1 LLRFARN
8 DTKAD
13 ADAIVVL
20 GCRVDDAGL
29 PSERMRRRM
38 ALAVALY
45 RDGAAPLIVLSGGGL
60 GPVAEAAAMRD
71 LALAAGIPAAVLL
84 LEPDSRD
91 TLANAIN
98 TARLLQAVGKR
109 RIVLVT
115 DRLHLPRASLLFR
128 RAGLDIAAVAGVSA
142 RSIRTALA
150 AACYEIASLIR
161 AVRRR

>member
-1 LLRFARN
+1 MRPVRK
-8 DTKAD
+8 KAT

-71 LALAAGIPAAVLL
+71 LALAAGIPAAALL

-91 TLANAIN
+91 TLANAVN
-98 TARLLQAVGKR
+98 TARLLQAAGKR

-115 DRLHLPRASLLFR
+115 DRMHLQRAALLFR
-128 RAGLDIAAVAGVSA
+128 RAGLDIAGVAGVPA
-142 RSIRTALA
+142 HSIRTALTA
-150 AACYEIASLIR
+150 AFYEIASLIR
-161 AVRRR
+161 AVGRH

>member
-1 LLRFARN
+1 ME
-8 DTKAD
+8 

-20 GCRVDDAGL
+20 GCRVDAAGL

-71 LALAAGIPAAVLL
+71 LALAAGIPAAALL

-91 TLANAIN
+91 TLANAVN
-98 TARLLQAVGKR
+98 TARLLKALGKR
-109 RIVLVT
+109 RVVLVT
-115 DRLHLPRASLLFR
+115 DRLHLPRAALLFR
-128 RAGLDIAAVAGVSA
+128 RAGLDIVGVAGVPA
-142 RSIRTALA
+142 RSIRKALA
-150 AACYEIASLIR
+150 AVFYEIAGLIR
-161 AVRRR
+161 AARRR

>member
-1 LLRFARN
+1 MLRFERN
-8 DTKAD
+8 DTKVE

-20 GCRVDDAGL
+20 GCRVDGTGS

-45 RDGAAPLIVLSGGGL
+45 RNGAAPLIVLSGGGA
-60 GPVAEAAAMRD
+60 GPVAEAEAMRD
-71 LALAAGIPAAVLL
+71 LALAAGIPAAALL

-91 TLANAIN
+91 TLANAAN
-98 TARLLQAVGKR
+98 TARLLKALGKS

-115 DRLHLPRASLLFR
+115 DRAHLPRATLLFR
-128 RAGLDIAAVAGVSA
+128 RAGLDIAGVAGVPAS
-142 RSIRTALA
+142 SIRRALA
-150 AACYEIASLIR
+150 AVFYEIASLVR

>member
-1 LLRFARN
+1 MWPVRN
-8 DTKAD
+8 KAT

-20 GCRVDDAGL
+20 GCRVDAAGS

-71 LALAAGIPAAVLL
+71 LALAAGIPAAALL

-91 TLANAIN
+91 TLANAAN
-98 TARLLQAVGKR
+98 TARLLQVLGKR

-115 DRLHLPRASLLFR
+115 DRLHLPRAALLFR
-128 RAGLDIAAVAGVSA
+128 RAGLDIAGVAGVPA
-142 RSIRTALA
+142 RSVRTALA
-150 AACYEIASLIR
+150 AAFYEIASLIR

>member
-1 LLRFARN
+1 MRPARN
-8 DTKAD
+8 KTT

-38 ALAVALY
+38 ALAVELY

-60 GPVAEAAAMRD
+60 GPVTEAAAMRD
-71 LALAAGIPAAVLL
+71 LALDVGIPAAALL

-91 TLANAIN
+91 TLANAVN
-98 TARLLQAVGKR
+98 TARLLQAAGKS

-115 DRLHLPRASLLFR
+115 DRLHLPRATLLFR
-128 RAGLDIAAVAGVSA
+128 RAGIDIAGVAGVPA
-142 RSIRTALA
+142 HSIRTALTA
-150 AACYEIASLIR
+150 AFYEIASLVR

>member
-1 LLRFARN
+1 MWPVRN
-8 DTKAD
+8 KAT

-20 GCRVDDAGL
+20 GCRVDAAGS

-71 LALAAGIPAAVLL
+71 LALAAGIPAAALL

-91 TLANAIN
+91 TLANAAN
-98 TARLLQAVGKR
+98 TARLLQARGKS

-115 DRLHLPRASLLFR
+115 DRLHLPRAALLFR
-128 RAGLDIAAVAGVSA
+128 RAGLDIAGVAGVPA
-142 RSIRTALA
+142 RSVRTALA
-150 AACYEIASLIR
+150 AAFYEIASLIR

>member
-1 LLRFARN
+1 
-8 DTKAD
+8 
-13 ADAIVVL
+13 VL

-45 RDGAAPLIVLSGGGL
+45 RDGAAPLLLLSGGGL

-71 LALAAGIPAAVLL
+71 LALAAGIPAAALL
-84 LEPDSRD
+84 LEPDSGD

-98 TARLLQAVGKR
+98 TARLLKAAGKS

-115 DRLHLPRASLLFR
+115 DRLHLPRATLLFR
-128 RAGLDIAAVAGVSA
+128 RAGLDIVGIAGVPA
-142 RSIRTALA
+142 RSIRKALA
-150 AACYEIASLIR
+150 AGFYEIASLIR

>member
-1 LLRFARN
+1 M
-8 DTKAD
+8 D

-45 RDGAAPLIVLSGGGL
+45 RDGAAPLIVLSGGGAS
-60 GPVAEAAAMRD
+60 PVAEAEAMRD
-71 LALAAGIPAAVLL
+71 LALDAGIPAAALV
-84 LEPDSRD
+84 LEPDSGD
-91 TLANAIN
+91 TLANAAN
-98 TARLLQAVGKR
+98 TARLLNAFGKS

-115 DRLHLPRASLLFR
+115 DRLHLPRAALLFR
-128 RAGLDIAAVAGVSA
+128 RAGLDIAGVAGVPA
-142 RSIRTALA
+142 GFTRNALA
-150 AACYEIASLIR
+150 AACYEIASLVR

>member
-1 LLRFARN
+1 MRPARN
-8 DTKAD
+8 KTT

-38 ALAVALY
+38 ALAVELY

-60 GPVAEAAAMRD
+60 GPVTEAAAMRD
-71 LALAAGIPAAVLL
+71 LALDVGIPAAALL

-91 TLANAIN
+91 TLANAVN
-98 TARLLQAVGKR
+98 TARLLQAAGKS

-115 DRLHLPRASLLFR
+115 DRLHLPRATLLFR
-128 RAGLDIAAVAGVSA
+128 RAGLDIAGVAGVPA
-142 RSIRTALA
+142 HSIRTALTA
-150 AACYEIASLIR
+150 AFYEIASLVR
-161 AVRRR
+161 ALRRR

>member
-8 DTKAD
+8 DTKVK

-20 GCRVDDAGL
+20 GCRVDDAGA

-38 ALAVALY
+38 ALGVELY
-45 RDGAAPLIVLSGGGL
+45 REGAAPLIVLSGGGL

-71 LALAAGIPAAVLL
+71 LALAAGIPATVLR
-84 LEPDSRD
+84 LEPDSCD
-91 TLANAIN
+91 TLANAVN
-98 TARLLQAVGKR
+98 TARLLKTAGKS

-115 DRLHLPRASLLFR
+115 DRLHLPRAALLFR
-128 RAGLDIAAVAGVSA
+128 RAGLDIAGVAGVPA
-142 RSIRTALA
+142 HSIRTALTA
-150 AACYEIASLIR
+150 AFYEIASLVR

>member
-1 LLRFARN
+1 MLRFARN

-60 GPVAEAAAMRD
+60 GPVTEVEAMRD
-71 LALAAGIPAAVLL
+71 LALDAGIPATALL

-91 TLANAIN
+91 TLANAAN
-98 TARLLQAVGKR
+98 TAAA
-109 RIVLVT
+109 RIRQESHRAGT

-128 RAGLDIAAVAGVSA
+128 RAGLDIAGVAEVPA
-142 RSIRTALA
+142 RSVRRALA